1 MTRYSFRFI
10 LSITISHFHG
20 IIVAKID
27 RLRVFAE
34 VVQTRNFTSAAK
46 HLNLTPSAV
55 SKQIGLLEDNLGVRL
70 LNRTTRTVN
79 PTEAGQLYFERAKRI
94 LEELEEAEAL
104 VADMDSAPR
113 GTLKVAAEPIF
124 GRAILGRILASFK
137 EQFPQ
142 VTAELFL
149 TDHSLELVKQGF
161 DAGIHLGDLQDPALL
176 TETIANH
183 NVILC
188 ADPDYLSKHGIPAS
202 ARELENHQL
211 IKISSMEFHQPRQLD
226 DYFAN
231 LGIHK
236 GFHLTVND
244 TDMAYHSVI
253 AGLGIAPLP
262 NYLVMPQIERGRLV
276 RVLPDVS
283 TEAHPVQLVLPA
295 NRHVANKTLSFKTF
309 LVNYFRR

>member
-1 MTRYSFRFI
+1 MAR
-10 LSITISHFHG
+10 
-20 IIVAKID
+20 ID

-55 SKQIGLLEDNLGVRL
+55 SKQIGILEDRLGVRL

-94 LEELEEAEAL
+94 LEELDEAEAL

-113 GTLKVAAEPIF
+113 GTLKIAAEPIF
-124 GRAILGRILASFK
+124 GRAILGRILADFK

-161 DAGIHLGDLQDPALL
+161 DAGIHLGQLQDPALN
-176 TETIANH
+176 TDTFANH
-183 NVILC
+183 SVILC
-188 ADPDYLSKHGIPAS
+188 ASPDYVKAHGKPTKISK
-202 ARELENHQL
+202 LESHQL

-231 LGIHK
+231 LGVHK

-244 TDMAYHSVI
+244 TDMAYHAVMM
-253 AGLGIAPLP
+253 GVGIAPLP
-262 NYLVMPQIERGRLV
+262 SYLVRPQVEKGILIQ
-276 RVLPDVS
+276 VLPNIE

-295 NRHVANKTLSFKTF
+295 NRHLSNKTASFKAF
-309 LVNYFRR
+309 LLGYFNR

>member
-1 MTRYSFRFI
+1 M
-10 LSITISHFHG
+10 
-20 IIVAKID
+20 AKLD

-94 LEELEEAEAL
+94 LEELDEAEAL

-113 GTLKVAAEPIF
+113 GTLKIAAEPIF
-124 GRAILGRILASFK
+124 GRAILARILASFK
-137 EQFPQ
+137 EQFPR
-142 VTAELFL
+142 VTTELFL

-161 DAGIHLGDLQDPALL
+161 DAGIHLGHLQDPALL
-176 TETIANH
+176 TDTIANH
-183 NVILC
+183 SVILC
-188 ADPDYLSKHGIPAS
+188 ADPNYLKAHGEPKQVA
-202 ARELENHQL
+202 ELEHHQL

-231 LGIHK
+231 LGVHK

-253 AGLGIAPLP
+253 AGMGIAPLP
-262 NYLVMPQIERGRLV
+262 NYLVREQIERGRL
-276 RVLPDVS
+276 RQVLPNTS

-295 NRHVANKTLSFKTF
+295 NRHLANKTLSFKTF
-309 LVNYFRR
+309 LLAYFGR

>member
-1 MTRYSFRFI
+1 MAR
-10 LSITISHFHG
+10 
-20 IIVAKID
+20 ID
-27 RLRVFAE
+27 RLKVFAE
-34 VVQTRNFTSAAK
+34 VVQTRNFTTAAK

-55 SKQIGLLEDNLGVRL
+55 SKQIGLLEDKLGVRL

-94 LEELEEAEAL
+94 LEELDEAEAL
-104 VADMDSAPR
+104 VADMDSSPR
-113 GTLKVAAEPIF
+113 GTLKIAAEPIF

-137 EQFPQ
+137 QKYPR
-142 VTAELFL
+142 VTTELFL

-161 DAGIHLGDLQDPALL
+161 DAGIHLGYLQDPALL

-188 ADPDYLSKHGIPAS
+188 AASDYIEAHGEPKKTE
-202 ARELENHQL
+202 ELENHQL

-253 AGLGIAPLP
+253 SGLGIAPLP

-276 RVLPDVS
+276 RVLPDAE
-283 TEAHPVQLVLPA
+283 TESHPVQLVLPA
-295 NRHVANKTLSFKTF
+295 NRHLANKTTSFKSF
-309 LVNYFRR
+309 LLGYFGR

>member
-1 MTRYSFRFI
+1 MAR
-10 LSITISHFHG
+10 
-20 IIVAKID
+20 ID
-27 RLRVFAE
+27 SLRVFTE

-55 SKQIGLLEDNLGVRL
+55 SKQISMLEEKLGVRL

-79 PTEAGQLYFERAKRI
+79 PTEAGQLYFDRAKRI
-94 LEELEEAEAL
+94 LEELDEAEAL
-104 VADMDSAPR
+104 VADMDTTPR
-113 GTLKVAAEPIF
+113 GTLKIAAEPIF
-124 GRAILGRILASFK
+124 GRAILARIFANFK
-137 EQFPQ
+137 DEFPQ

-161 DAGIHLGDLQDPALL
+161 DAGIHLGQLQDPALI
-176 TETIANH
+176 TETFANH
-183 NVILC
+183 SVILC
-188 ADPDYLSKHGIPAS
+188 ASTEYLKKHGNPVTVADLAS
-202 ARELENHQL
+202 HRL

-231 LGIHK
+231 LGIQK

-253 AGLGIAPLP
+253 MGVGIAPLP

-276 RVLPDVS
+276 RVLPDVV
-283 TEAHPVQLVLPA
+283 TDAHPVQLVLPA
-295 NRHVANKTLSFKTF
+295 NRHLSSKTISFKNF
-309 LVNYFRR
+309 LMNYFRR

>member
-1 MTRYSFRFI
+1 MAR
-10 LSITISHFHG
+10 
-20 IIVAKID
+20 ID

-55 SKQIGLLEDNLGVRL
+55 SKQIGLLEEKLGVRL

-94 LEELEEAEAL
+94 LEELDEAEAL

-113 GTLKVAAEPIF
+113 GTLKIAAEPIF
-124 GRAILGRILASFK
+124 GRAILGRILANFK
-137 EQFPQ
+137 QQFPQ

-161 DAGIHLGDLQDPALL
+161 DAGIHLGQLQDPALH
-176 TETIANH
+176 TTTFANH
-183 NVILC
+183 SVLLC
-188 ADPDYLSKHGIPAS
+188 ASKEYLDSHGQPESIAD
-202 ARELENHQL
+202 LEKHQL
-211 IKISSMEFHQPRQLD
+211 IKISSMEFHQPRQID

-231 LGIHK
+231 FGVHK

-244 TDMAYHSVI
+244 TDLAYHS
-253 AGLGIAPLP
+253 ALMGLGIAPLP
-262 NYLVMPQIERGRLV
+262 SYLVRPQIERGRLV
-276 RVLPDVS
+276 QVLPTTE

-295 NRHVANKTLSFKTF
+295 NRHLSNKTTSFKTF
-309 LVNYFRR
+309 LMGYFSRPQG

>member
-1 MTRYSFRFI
+1 MAR
-10 LSITISHFHG
+10 
-20 IIVAKID
+20 ID
-27 RLRVFAE
+27 SLRVFAE

-55 SKQIGLLEDNLGVRL
+55 SKQIGMLEQKLGVRL

-94 LEELEEAEAL
+94 LEELDEAEAL
-104 VADMDSAPR
+104 VADMDTTPR
-113 GTLKVAAEPIF
+113 GTLKIAAEPIF
-124 GRAILGRILASFK
+124 GRAILARIFANFND
-137 EQFPQ
+137 EFPE

-161 DAGIHLGDLQDPALL
+161 DAGIHLGQLQDPALI
-176 TETIANH
+176 TETFANH
-183 NVILC
+183 SVILC
-188 ADPDYLSKHGIPAS
+188 ASADYLDKHGQPDTVADLAS
-202 ARELENHQL
+202 HRL

-231 LGIHK
+231 LGIQK

-244 TDMAYHSVI
+244 TDMAYHSVMMDV
-253 AGLGIAPLP
+253 GIAPLP

-276 RVLPDVS
+276 RVLPDVV
-283 TEAHPVQLVLPA
+283 TDAHPVQLVLPA
-295 NRHVANKTLSFKTF
+295 NRHLSSKTISFKNF
-309 LVNYFRR
+309 LTNYFRR